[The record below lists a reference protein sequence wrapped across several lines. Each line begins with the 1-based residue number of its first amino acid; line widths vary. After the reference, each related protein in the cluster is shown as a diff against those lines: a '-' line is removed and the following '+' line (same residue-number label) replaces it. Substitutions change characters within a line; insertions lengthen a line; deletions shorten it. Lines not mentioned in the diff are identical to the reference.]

1 MQGMLT
7 TSAVLAAFLLMGT
20 LGGCA
25 TQPGPK
31 TALEKRPFWALEY
44 TVRPQA
50 ADSVALT
57 YGWKFVPVAKDR
69 IYQHLE
75 ESDRERAEFVLQ
87 SVLESNP
94 TGTASSWDSPTTGH
108 SGRTTPTRTF
118 RVNDDLPCRDFT
130 TLVNI
135 GGDEGQGYG
144 RFLKEEGT
152 ACRDPSG
159 VWIVGVP

>member
-1 MQGMLT
+1 MQGMPTTRVALT
-7 TSAVLAAFLLMGT
+7 AFLLTGA

-25 TQPGPK
+25 TQSASK

-44 TVRPQA
+44 TVRPKA
-50 ADSVALT
+50 SDSVAVS
-57 YGWKFVPVAKDR
+57 YGWQFVPIEKDR
-69 IYQHLE
+69 IYQHLD
-75 ESDRERAEFVLQ
+75 ESDQKRAEFVLQ
-87 SVLESNP
+87 SVLENNP
-94 TGTASSWDSPTTGH
+94 TGTASGWDSPTTGH

-144 RFLKEEGT
+144 RFLKEDGT